1 MEWFNTRKI
10 TSSEKQLLFFC
21 SVFLVCINCYRLLTV
36 GNCWWWSSRGVYL
49 RDEDIFFSTH
59 YFINSACLYI
69 CFFFVFSFCIYICAQ
84 IYPILIIFLNGVNS
98 SLIFCSCKE
107 PSLFIKKSV
116 NNNNKLYS
124 WPFKKS
130 VCSKLLIFDPPRPC
144 LFVFACPSQNPS
156 LCTPL

>member
-1 MEWFNTRKI
+1 MKNN
-10 TSSEKQLLFFC
+10 S
-21 SVFLVCINCYRLLTV
+21 
-36 GNCWWWSSRGVYL
+36 
-49 RDEDIFFSTH
+49 FFSVVCFSFVSTVIGCLLWVTVDDGAAGEFICGMKICSSPSH

-107 PSLFIKKSV
+107 PSLLIEKSV

-144 LFVFACPSQNPS
+144 LFVFAYPSQKPS
-156 LCTPL
+156 PCTSL